1 MTAMIPF
8 RPFADI
14 LTLDRRLGSMFDG
27 GWTAFPRVDV
37 KDAEDHLEIV
47 AELPGVKA
55 ENVEVTVENGVLTMA
70 ARAGQEKSEDR
81 DGYVWR
87 ERRQQSFQRS
97 FRLPRGTAA
106 EQVEASLENG
116 LLTVSIQKTPAPAPA
131 RIAVKSAAQAEAPAE
146 AGAPAAS

>member
-14 LTLDRRLGSMFDG
+14 LTLDRRLRPMFDSAWG
-27 GWTAFPRVDV
+27 AFPRVDV

-47 AELPGVKA
+47 AEVPGMKA
-55 ENVEVTVENGVLTMA
+55 DNVEVTVENGVLTIA
-70 ARAGQEKSEDR
+70 AKAGQEKSEDR

-87 ERRQQSFQRS
+87 ERRQQSLQRS
-97 FRLPRGTAA
+97 FRLPRSTTA
-106 EQVEASLENG
+106 EQVGASLENG

-131 RIAVKSAAQAEAPAE
+131 KIAVKSTAAETPAEAEAPA
-146 AGAPAAS
+146 AS

>member
-14 LTLDRRLGSMFDG
+14 LSLDRRLGSVFDG
-27 GWTAFPRVDV
+27 GWAGVPRVDV

-47 AELPGVKA
+47 AEVPGMKP
-55 ENVEVTVENGVLTMA
+55 EDVEVTVENGVLSIA
-70 ARAGQEKSEDR
+70 AKLDDEKSGDR

-87 ERRQQSFQRS
+87 ERRRQSLQRS
-97 FRLPRGTAA
+97 FRLPRGTTA

-116 LLTVSIQKTPAPAPA
+116 LLTVSIQKTPAAAPA
-131 RIAVKSAAQAEAPAE
+131 KIAVKSGQKEIPAE
-146 AGAPAAS
+146 TEGPAAS